1 MQILRKPINR
11 NKAKARL
18 SKMTKPT
25 KGEITMMTL
34 DTKPTRQQL
43 DNRAFWESLPPEGVQ
58 YDGSKY
64 IPCYAVLR
72 NGEPVQ
78 YLTDN
83 GKNLGNS
90 FTYEEALKE
99 VEYLS
104 NDSDNI
110 SLEITAYIETF
121 R

>member
-1 MQILRKPINR
+1 MQTLRKPINK
-11 NKAKARL
+11 NTAKATL
-18 SKMTKPT
+18 SKLTKPT
-25 KGEITMMTL
+25 KGEVTMMTL

-43 DNRAFWESLPPEGVQ
+43 DNRAFWDNLPPEGVQ

-64 IPCYAVLR
+64 IPCYSVLR
-72 NGEPVQ
+72 NGEPIQ
-78 YLTDN
+78 YSTDN
-83 GKNLGNS
+83 SKKLGNS

-99 VEYLS
+99 VESLS